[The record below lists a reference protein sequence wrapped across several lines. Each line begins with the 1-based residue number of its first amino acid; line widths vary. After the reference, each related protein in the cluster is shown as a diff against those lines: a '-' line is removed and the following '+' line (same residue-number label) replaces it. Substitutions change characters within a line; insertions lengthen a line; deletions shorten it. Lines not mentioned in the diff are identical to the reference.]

1 MAKALRF
8 GKNGDICIS
17 ITYCL
22 NILNLNIIA
31 WIGFSQ
37 GIFAA
42 LLMFAKRDNSVS
54 DKILSAWLTLLAI
67 EFMTCGL
74 DYIIFNEPLLSSSF
88 LLFNPALFLY
98 VKSLTVP
105 DFRLRFVQLLHL
117 LPFVVFE
124 LFAYLLNEPFNL
136 QHFFTH
142 DDNYVFRMIFSFA
155 NFVSWL
161 IYIPSAIIYV
171 HKHRMHLRNE
181 QSNIDKNENLGWVL
195 FVSVFYVVYCIL
207 SLLLTIIVY
216 YGDFYLLFPHVF
228 NYSALLFIVYV
239 LGFYGLYQRKL
250 PQVLLVAKSVKMPY
264 QNSTLSDETKE
275 SISKILVEYVE
286 ARKAY
291 LNPQLSMDMLSAEIR
306 IPKYQITEVLTMV
319 IGQNFFRFINSYRIE
334 AVKQM
339 LADPKNHF
347 SIEAIGFECGFA
359 SKTAFYSVFKN
370 FTGLT
375 PLAYRE
381 SLRKN

>member
-22 NILNLNIIA
+22 NVLNLNIIA

-161 IYIPSAIIYV
+161 VYIPSAIMYV

-181 QSNIDKNENLGWVL
+181 QSSIDKNENLGWVL

-239 LGFYGLYQRKL
+239 LGFYGLYQHKL
-250 PQVLLVAKSVKMPY
+250 PPVLLVDKSIKMPY

-306 IPKYQITEVLTMV
+306 IPKYQITEVLNMV

-381 SLRKN
+381 SLHKN

>member
-1 MAKALRF
+1 VAKALRF

-161 IYIPSAIIYV
+161 VYIPSAIMYV

-181 QSNIDKNENLGWVL
+181 QSSIDKNENLGWVL

-306 IPKYQITEVLTMV
+306 IPKYQITEVLNMV